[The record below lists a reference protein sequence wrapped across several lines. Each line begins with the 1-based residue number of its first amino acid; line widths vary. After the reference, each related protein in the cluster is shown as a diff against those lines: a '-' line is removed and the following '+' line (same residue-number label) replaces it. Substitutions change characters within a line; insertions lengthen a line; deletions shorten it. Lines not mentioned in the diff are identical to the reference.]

1 MRASNGRRTRRFGGV
16 CVVGLASLGLAGCGQ
31 DEATIPPLAGP
42 STLALSIEMQVVPSI
57 LNADG
62 VSTST
67 VTVSVRDANGMPVSD
82 QLLVF
87 THDGDGLLFA
97 TGLVEGPLQTG
108 VALATDRN
116 GSARLIYQAGTQPGR
131 LVFVWCEPY
140 SLNATA
146 LGTLPRFV
154 VIEQR

>member
-1 MRASNGRRTRRFGGV
+1 MWASNGGRTRRFGGV
-16 CVVGLASLGLAGCGQ
+16 CVVGLLSLGLAGCGQ
-31 DEATIPPLAGP
+31 DEAEVPPLAGP

-67 VTVSVRDANGMPVSD
+67 VTASVRDANAIPIPGQV
-82 QLLVF
+82 LVF
-87 THDGDGLLFA
+87 THNGDGLLFA
-97 TGLVEGPLQTG
+97 TGLVVGPLQTG
-108 VALATDRN
+108 VALATDSN
-116 GSARLIYQAGTQPGR
+116 GSARLIYQAGTQAGR
-131 LVFVWCEPY
+131 LVSVWCEPY
-140 SLNATA
+140 SLNATV